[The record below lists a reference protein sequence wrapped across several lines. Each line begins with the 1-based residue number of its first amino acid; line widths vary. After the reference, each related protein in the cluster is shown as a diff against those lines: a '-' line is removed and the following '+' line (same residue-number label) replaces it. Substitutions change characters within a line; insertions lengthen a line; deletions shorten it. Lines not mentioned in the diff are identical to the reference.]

1 MDDRLDSTFKFC
13 IAFIAVMVLLAI
25 LIWADNSRQ
34 NSMNEQVQEVARC
47 RSLDGEYADGKCF
60 VNREEK

>member
-1 MDDRLDSTFKFC
+1 MNNKLSSAFKFC
-13 IAFIAVMVLLAI
+13 IAFIVVIVILAI

-47 RSLDGEYADGKCF
+47 RSLDGEYANSKCF
-60 VNREEK
+60 VNGEEE